1 MGFPIGNQYAVS
13 RRTVENELRKVV
25 HRKPERL
32 RSALERVLEDACD
45 SPSDSHRMA
54 CISFIADRLDGRARQ
69 AVDITTSTDARA
81 LDLSQVVQAVL
92 AARSASSED
101 AHIVQSPVLSD
112 SSEPVES
119 VESAESAPPTL
130 ASPSDH
136 PTP

>member
-1 MGFPIGNQYAVS
+1 MGFQVGNQYGTA
-13 RRTVENELRKVV
+13 RRVVEGELRKVV
-25 HRKPERL
+25 HRRPDRL

-101 AHIVQSPVLSD
+101 AHIVQSPVL
-112 SSEPVES
+112 EQ
-119 VESAESAPPTL
+119 SAESEDSAASIPL
-130 ASPSDH
+130 AQPAAD
-136 PTP
+136 PTPTSP

>member
-1 MGFPIGNQYAVS
+1 MAFTAGNTYGVA

-69 AVDITTSTDARA
+69 AVDITTSTDAKA
-81 LDLSQVVQAVL
+81 LDLAQVVQAVL

-101 AHIVQSPVLSD
+101 AHIVSIPLEQDTVQSED
-112 SSEPVES
+112 SAS
-119 VESAESAPPTL
+119 SASLPGASSA
-130 ASPSDH
+130 DH
-136 PTP
+136 HTP

>member
-25 HRKPERL
+25 HQRPERL
-32 RSALERVLEDACD
+32 RSALVRVLEDACD

-69 AVDITTSTDARA
+69 AVDITTTTDAKA
-81 LDLSQVVQAVL
+81 LDLAQVVQAVL
-92 AARSASSED
+92 AARSAQSED
-101 AHIVQSPVLSD
+101 AQIVNVPALPD
-112 SSEPVES
+112 TAEPSES
-119 VESAESAPPTL
+119 T
-130 ASPSDH
+130 

>member
-25 HRKPERL
+25 HRRPERL

-69 AVDITTSTDARA
+69 AVDITTTTDAKA
-81 LDLSQVVQAVL
+81 LDLAQVVQAVL
-92 AARSASSED
+92 AARSAQSED
-101 AHIVQSPVLSD
+101 AQIVHTPLEQDTVQSEGSAASLPATGA
-112 SSEPVES
+112 SS
-119 VESAESAPPTL
+119 ADPPT
-130 ASPSDH
+130 P
-136 PTP
+136 